1 MKFNEYKQGFQI
13 YAITSTA
20 DGIKVEKRNISNVS
34 ASYFPQM
41 QNITDFKQIGQN
53 KVVDI
58 TIEASGGGTKV
69 YSFPEN
75 SSVASTPDGI
85 VFTDRDGVVREL
97 NAIQMQSEDALKKV
111 EMHRKRLEDCQK
123 LRAEFDPMAKKDAEV
138 NARFAK
144 LESSVSGIE
153 SSIGDLKNLIIS
165 KLNS

>member
-1 MKFNEYKQGFQI
+1 MKFNEYKENYPIF
-13 YAITSTA
+13 AIVEK
-20 DGIKVEKRNISNVS
+20 DGISVQQAKVTAVS
-34 ASYFPQM
+34 QPYFPKPVQ
-41 QNITDFKQIGQN
+41 ITPTALSQN

-58 TIEASGGGTKV
+58 TIAMNDTSKV
-69 YSFPEN
+69 YTFPE
-75 SSVASTPDGI
+75 SSSIASTPDGI

-97 NAIQMQSEDALKKV
+97 NAIQTQSEDALKQV

>member
-1 MKFNEYKQGFQI
+1 MKFNEYKENYPI
-13 YAITSTA
+13 YAIFEK
-20 DGIKVEKRNISNVS
+20 DGIDVKEAKVTAVSQPYFLNISQIS
-34 ASYFPQM
+34 AASLS
-41 QNITDFKQIGQN
+41 QN

-58 TIEASGGGTKV
+58 TIAMGNTSKIYT
-69 YSFPEN
+69 FPED
-75 SSVASTPDGI
+75 SSIASTSDGI

-97 NAIQMQSEDALKKV
+97 NAILMQSEDALKKV